1 MSSQIPSGGP
11 VFPGRP
17 VGQLSTLAYPAAEWE
32 LLTRLPSRIVV
43 AAASAESDDPGHR
56 VREGLAGLEGIA
68 AGRAFDSELV
78 RVVASTIY
86 AEHEQD
92 RPATGRA
99 PALADVLGSCR
110 EAVRVLGAR
119 ADPADSAAYRQWV
132 QSIAARVCRAHRAG
146 GVAGAGDE
154 PVSTAGRRFLDDLGA
169 ALGLC

>member
-1 MSSQIPSGGP
+1 MSSQIPSGDP

-17 VGQLSTLAYPAAEWE
+17 VGQLSTLAYPPAEWD

-43 AAASAESDDPGHR
+43 AATSAEPDDPRHR

-78 RVVASTIY
+78 RVVATTIY

-92 RPATGRA
+92 RPAGGRGVG
-99 PALADVLGSCR
+99 LADVLGSCR
-110 EAVRVLGAR
+110 EAVRVLAAR

-132 QSIAARVCRAHRAG
+132 QSIAARVCRAGRAG
-146 GVAGAGDE
+146 GVAGAADE
-154 PVSTAGRRFLDDLGA
+154 PGSAAERRFLDDLGA